1 MWRSKS
7 VFPRLV
13 NDTIEEGAGIV
24 DFDVYFGMCGVEFL
38 GLRDEGVVPGLDFEA
53 D

>member
-1 MWRSKS
+1 MWRCKS

-13 NDTIEEGAGIV
+13 NDTIEESAGIV
-24 DFDVYFGMCGVEFL
+24 DFDVNFGMCGMEFL
-38 GLRDEGVVPGLDFEA
+38 GFCGEGVVPGLDFEA